1 MVMKTRRTNPHYQT
15 ITIKQVPTHT
25 RQIQVKRELKIV
37 LEIKEVQ
44 PNEE

>member
-1 MVMKTRRTNPHYQT
+1 MVMKTKRTNPHYQT
-15 ITIKQVPTHT
+15 ITIKQVTTHT